1 MDVFDF
7 MVMEGRFGEELAFDG
22 VVLVLASVL
31 LLSFWV
37 EGVFM

>member
-1 MDVFDF
+1 LDVFDF

-37 EGVFM
+37 EGVCM

>member
-37 EGVFM
+37 EGVCM